1 MLYDLRTYTCRPGTV
16 GAHLEL
22 YGREGFSIQSRHLGT
37 PVLYA
42 STESGPQ
49 NSYVH
54 IWAFQSADDRA
65 RRRAELQADPDWK
78 EYLKKSA
85 AAGYLISQENR
96 VLVPTPFFKPGPNP

>member
-1 MLYDLRTYTCRPGTV
+1 
-16 GAHLEL
+16 
-22 YGREGFSIQSRHLGT
+22 
-37 PVLYA
+37 VLYA

-85 AAGYLISQENR
+85 AAGYLISQKNR
-96 VLVPTPFFKPGPNP
+96 LLVPTPFFKPGPNP